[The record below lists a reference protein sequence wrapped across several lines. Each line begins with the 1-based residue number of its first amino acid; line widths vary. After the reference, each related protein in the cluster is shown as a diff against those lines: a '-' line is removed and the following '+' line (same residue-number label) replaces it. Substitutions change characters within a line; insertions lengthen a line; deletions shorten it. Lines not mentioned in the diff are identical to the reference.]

1 MEVQAIQKYARISHL
16 KARQVA
22 MEIQGRPALEA
33 LDLMKFSSK
42 KAARV
47 IYKTLNSAIANAKN
61 NNSMDPEK
69 LVVKE
74 STANTAGYLSRFRP
88 KARGS
93 AGKIRK
99 RYTHFKIVLSDGL
112 SATATEPQ
120 ESQTA

>member
-22 MEIQGRPALEA
+22 MEIQGLPALQA
-33 LDLMKFSSK
+33 LDIMKFSPK
-42 KAARV
+42 KAARIV
-47 IYKTLNSAIANAKN
+47 YKTLKSAIANAEN
-61 NNSMDPEK
+61 NNSLDPKK

-74 STANTAGYLSRFRP
+74 SVANTAGYLSRFRP

-99 RYTHFKIVLSDGL
+99 RFSHFKIVLSDGL
-112 SATATEPQ
+112 SAPESTE
-120 ESQTA
+120 SNNA

>member
-1 MEVQAIQKYARISHL
+1 MQVQAIQKYARMSHL

-33 LDLMKFSSK
+33 LDLMKFSPK

-47 IYKTLNSAIANAKN
+47 VYKTLKSAIANAEN
-61 NNSMDPEK
+61 NNSLDPRK
-69 LVVKE
+69 LVVIE

-112 SATATEPQ
+112 AAPETA
-120 ESQTA
+120 ESQNA